1 MNRFQNKVALITGA
15 TSGIGRTAP
24 IAFAREGAKVEIA
37 EVVLWLSSDGASFI
51 TGQSVAADGGF
62 TAQ

>member
-15 TSGIGRTAP
+15 TSGIGRTAA